1 MGKKRRERWGAGRG
15 GRGESEREIHRRGS
29 VVVSART
36 KEEASTQVG
45 RQAGERKGGL
55 GSARAITIQTWIWKR
70 DNSWRM
76 DGMTSHR
83 LDA

>member
-1 MGKKRRERWGAGRG
+1 M
-15 GRGESEREIHRRGS
+15 
-29 VVVSART
+29 VSART

-45 RQAGERKGGL
+45 RQAGERKGVL